1 MRGFSK
7 NRIRKTSLTL
17 IFSMLIFYFI
27 YHSFSGD
34 RGFLVFLKLNSEY
47 TKLQNELDFTRAKR
61 LELEQK
67 VNLLKED
74 SLDLDVLEE
83 RVKAV
88 LPYAKDTEEVYFFGE
103 EE

>member
-7 NRIRKTSLTL
+7 NKIRKNWFAL
-17 IFSMLIFYFI
+17 IFAMLILYFI
-27 YHSFSGD
+27 YHSFYGN
-34 RGFLVFLKLNSEY
+34 RGFWVFLNLNSEY
-47 TKLQNELDFTRAKR
+47 TKLQNELDFIRAKR

-83 RVKAV
+83 RVKDV
-88 LPYAKDTEEVYFFGE
+88 LPYAKENEEVYFFDDKK
-103 EE
+103 